1 MTSKKDECC
10 GKCLQQEQGVLKR
23 LELCD
28 QGWKCWAEAVAISLI
43 NNATLSKLTKWQRMA
58 LRELFSWQRI
68 GKSTAVKMLLDALEE
83 DK

>member
-1 MTSKKDECC
+1 MTDKKEKCC
-10 GKCLQQEQGVLKR
+10 GKCSSGEQDLLRR

-28 QGWKCWAEAVAISLI
+28 QGWQCWAEAVAISLI
-43 NNATLSKLTKWQRMA
+43 GNATVSKLTKWQRFA

-68 GKSTAVKMLLDALEE
+68 EKSTSVKMLLAALEE